1 MFLWCIFWQR
11 SMCFLHWWNDRI
23 LYLCRKQMSVLTF
36 IYLLLFS
43 VGLMCPWRHKSFNVD
58 RLINKYI
65 CSSGAKSKGSWELNL
80 FMPYMNYYQYNLLI
94 TQRKTNVEIRCN
106 KLMTLDNKLES
117 TNYTELP
124 YILQLEEFNQIWCR
138 IIISK
143 ARTALQV
150 FV

>member
-1 MFLWCIFWQR
+1 
-11 SMCFLHWWNDRI
+11 
-23 LYLCRKQMSVLTF
+23 
-36 IYLLLFS
+36 
-43 VGLMCPWRHKSFNVD
+43 
-58 RLINKYI
+58 
-65 CSSGAKSKGSWELNL
+65 
-80 FMPYMNYYQYNLLI
+80 MPYMNYYQYNLLI
-94 TQRKTNVEIRCN
+94 TLRKTNVEIRCN

-143 ARTALQV
+143 ARAALQV